1 MFKSRRYI
9 FPKIIFTQRQNST
22 QVLAKNQKGQ
32 TLVEFILLLASIVA
46 IAYGF
51 LRIMNTNLSE
61 EWLRMSQ
68 TILED
73 KNQQLRIR

>member
-22 QVLAKNQKGQ
+22 QVLVKNQKGQ